1 MSFANFQTLFAS
13 RWRSGRPR
21 VVWPLVAFLTL
32 LAAMGRDAVAADG
45 DGSGPPE
52 APAGRARPNV
62 IAIVSDDQHWGD
74 YAFMGHPHLRTPHL
88 DRLARESLLYRRGY
102 VPSSLCCPS
111 LASLIT
117 GRFPHEHRIVG
128 NDPPGS
134 DRLARNTP
142 EGKRLFQEG
151 REAMN
156 RHLAEWPTLPAL
168 LAPHGYRSLQTGK
181 WWQGDFS
188 RGGFTAGMTRG
199 DRHGD
204 DGLTIGRET
213 LEPIETFIDDCQED
227 GAPFFVWY
235 APMLPHDP
243 HDPPTDLVDH
253 YRTVAPSLHVAR
265 YWGNVERFD
274 RTVGQLLDLLDA
286 KGIADNTLVV
296 FVTDN
301 GWIQSP
307 DHPRYAPRSKRSP
320 YDGGVRTPIMV
331 RQPGRIEPGVS
342 DVPVSSLDIFPTILA
357 ACGVAAPAGLPG
369 VDLLDPRAVASRG
382 GVFGECYTHTLV
394 DLDAPAQSLL
404 WRWTVHGSW
413 KLVVPERLAAA
424 DPRWEVEEA
433 ALDDDSRAWL
443 EAGTPRLFD
452 LAADSEENRDVAAEH
467 PDVVNDLRKTLD
479 AWWMPGPPQSG
490 ANSP

>member
-1 MSFANFQTLFAS
+1 VFLSNFRSFLAA
-13 RWRSGRPR
+13 RRRCPRPLAA
-21 VVWPLVAFLTL
+21 WPLLAGLAL
-32 LAAMGRDAVAADG
+32 LAAMGRGGMAADG
-45 DGSGPPE
+45 DGSGSAG
-52 APAGRARPNV
+52 APGGRPRPNV
-62 IAIVSDDQHWGD
+62 VLIVSDDQHWGD

-88 DRLARESLLYRRGY
+88 DRLARESLLYRHGY

-117 GRFPHEHRIVG
+117 GRFPHEHRLVG

-134 DRLARNTP
+134 ERLAGNSP
-142 EGKRLFQEG
+142 EGQRLFQEG

-181 WWQGDFS
+181 WWQGNFS

-204 DGLTIGRET
+204 DGLAIGRET
-213 LEPIETFIDDCQED
+213 LEPIETFIDDCQEE
-227 GAPFFVWY
+227 GAPFLVWY

-274 RTVGQLLDLLDA
+274 RTVGQLLALLDA
-286 KGIADNTLVV
+286 KGIAENTLVV

-307 DHPRYAPRSKRSP
+307 DHPRSAPRSKGSP

-342 DVPVSSLDIFPTILA
+342 DVPVSSLDILPTILA
-357 ACGVAAPAGLPG
+357 ACDVAAPAGLPG

-394 DLDAPAQSLL
+394 DLDVPARSLL
-404 WRWTVHGSW
+404 WRWTVQGSW
-413 KLVVPERLAAA
+413 KLVVPERLAAD
-424 DPRWEVEEA
+424 DPRWEVEGA

-452 LAADSEENRDVAAEH
+452 LAADSGENRDMAAEH

-490 ANSP
+490 AFSP

>member
-1 MSFANFQTLFAS
+1 
-13 RWRSGRPR
+13 
-21 VVWPLVAFLTL
+21 
-32 LAAMGRDAVAADG
+32 MGRDTVAADG
-45 DGSGPPE
+45 EGFGSPA
-52 APAGRARPNV
+52 APGGRARPNV
-62 IAIVSDDQHWGD
+62 LLIVSDDQHWGD

-88 DRLARESLLYRRGY
+88 DRLARESLLFRRGY

-134 DRLARNTP
+134 DRLARNSP
-142 EGKRLFQEG
+142 DGKRLFQEG

-156 RHLAEWPTLPAL
+156 RHLAEWPTLPGL
-168 LAPHGYRSLQTGK
+168 LAAQGYRSLQTGK

-199 DRHGD
+199 ERHGD
-204 DGLTIGRET
+204 DGLAIGRET
-213 LEPIETFIDDCQED
+213 LEPIETFIGDCQAA
-227 GAPFFVWY
+227 GTPFLVWY

-243 HDPPTDLVDH
+243 HDPPADLVDH
-253 YRTVAPSLHVAR
+253 YCPVAPSLHVAR

-274 RTVGQLLDLLDA
+274 RTVGRLLDLLDA
-286 KGIADNTLVV
+286 KGIAENTLVV

-342 DVPVSSLDIFPTILA
+342 DVPVSSLDILPTVLA
-357 ACGVAAPAGLPG
+357 ACGVAPPSGLPG
-369 VDLLDPRAVASRG
+369 IDLLDPRAVASRP

-394 DLDAPAQSLL
+394 DLDVPAHSLL
-404 WRWTVHGSW
+404 WRWTVQGPW

-424 DPRWEVEEA
+424 DPRWEVEGA

-443 EAGTPRLFD
+443 EAGAPRLFD
-452 LAADSEENRDVAAEH
+452 LAADSGENRDMAADH

>member
-1 MSFANFQTLFAS
+1 MSLSNFRTLLGS
-13 RWRSGRPR
+13 RWRPARPR
-21 VVWPLVAFLTL
+21 VFWPLVAFLTL
-32 LAAMGRDAVAADG
+32 LAAMGRDALAADG
-45 DGSGPPE
+45 DSSGPPE
-52 APAGRARPNV
+52 APAGRDRPNV
-62 IAIVSDDQHWGD
+62 FLIVSDDQHWGD

-88 DRLARESLLYRRGY
+88 DRLARESLLFRRGY

-134 DRLARNTP
+134 DRPARNTP

-204 DGLTIGRET
+204 DGLKIGRET

-227 GAPFFVWY
+227 GAPFLVWY

-253 YRTVAPSLHVAR
+253 YRIVAPSLHVAR

-394 DLDAPAQSLL
+394 DLDVPAQSLL

-413 KLVVPERLAAA
+413 KLVVPERLAAT

-452 LAADSEENRDVAAEH
+452 LAADSGENRDVAAEH

-479 AWWMPGPPQSG
+479 AWWMPGPPHSG

>member
-1 MSFANFQTLFAS
+1 LI
-13 RWRSGRPR
+13 
-21 VVWPLVAFLTL
+21 VA
-32 LAAMGRDAVAADG
+32 
-45 DGSGPPE
+45 
-52 APAGRARPNV
+52 
-62 IAIVSDDQHWGD
+62 DDQHWGD

-134 DRLARNTP
+134 DRLPRNTP
-142 EGKRLFQEG
+142 EAQRLFGEG

-168 LAPHGYRSLQTGK
+168 LAPLGYRSLQTGK

-199 DRHGD
+199 ERHGD

-213 LEPIETFIDDCQED
+213 MAPIETFIDECQ
-227 GAPFFVWY
+227 GAETPFLVWY
-235 APMLPHDP
+235 APLLPHDP
-243 HDPPTDLVDH
+243 HDPPADLVEQ
-253 YRTVAPSLHVAR
+253 YAGVAPSLHVAR

-274 RTVGQLLDLLDA
+274 RTVGRLLDLLDA
-286 KGIADNTLVV
+286 KGQSENTLVV

-307 DHPRYAPRSKRSP
+307 DQPRYAPRSKRSP
-320 YDGGVRTPIMV
+320 YEGGVRTPIML
-331 RQPGRIEPGVS
+331 RLPGRIAPAVC
-342 DVPVSSLDIFPTILA
+342 DVPVSSLDILPTVLA

-369 VDLLDPRAVASRG
+369 VDLLDPVAVADRSA
-382 GVFGECYTHTLV
+382 VFGECYTHTLV
-394 DLDAPAQSLL
+394 DLDDPAASLL
-404 WRWTVHGSW
+404 WRWTVQGAW

-424 DPRWEVEEA
+424 DPRLEVEGT

-452 LAADSEENRDVAAEH
+452 LATDSGENLDLAAEH
-467 PDVVNDLRKTLD
+467 PDVVADLRTILD
-479 AWWMPGPPQSG
+479 AWWTPGPPQSG
-490 ANSP
+490 VNLP

>member
-1 MSFANFQTLFAS
+1 MIS
-13 RWRSGRPR
+13 RYRFWLI
-21 VVWPLVAFLTL
+21 VVLWL
-32 LAAMGRDAVAADG
+32 LCGAGWGEVRWGELGSRADA
-45 DGSGPPE
+45 
-52 APAGRARPNV
+52 APAVPDRPN
-62 IAIVSDDQHWGD
+62 IFFIVSDDQHWGD

-88 DRLARESLLYRRGY
+88 DRLAGESLLYRRGY

-142 EGKRLFQEG
+142 EGQRLFREG

-156 RHLAEWPTLPAL
+156 RHLAAWPTLPAL

-199 DRHGD
+199 ERHGD
-204 DGLTIGRET
+204 DGLAIGRET
-213 LEPIETFIDDCQED
+213 LAPIETFIDACQGE
-227 GAPFFVWY
+227 GTPFLVWY

-243 HDPPTDLVDH
+243 HDPPAELVDH
-253 YRTVAPSLHVAR
+253 YCTVAPSLHVAR

-274 RTVGQLLDLLDA
+274 RTIGQLLDLLDA
-286 KGIADNTLVV
+286 RGLTETTLVV

-320 YDGGVRTPIMV
+320 YDGGVRTPIML
-331 RQPGRIEPGVS
+331 RQPGRIAPGAC
-342 DVPVSSLDIFPTILA
+342 DVPVSSLDIVPTVLA

-369 VDLLDPRAVASRG
+369 VDLLDPAAVAARPA
-382 GVFGECYTHTLV
+382 VFGECYTHTLV
-394 DLDAPAQSLL
+394 DLDDPAASLL
-404 WRWTVHGSW
+404 WRWTVQGSW
-413 KLVVPERLAAA
+413 KLVVPERLVAA
-424 DPRWEVEEA
+424 DPRWEVEGA

-443 EAGTPRLFD
+443 ESGSPRLFD
-452 LAADSEENRDVAAEH
+452 LAADSGENRDLAAEH
-467 PDVVNDLRKTLD
+467 PDVVADLRTTLD
-479 AWWMPGPPQSG
+479 AWWTPGPPLSG
-490 ANSP
+490 VNLP

>member
-1 MSFANFQTLFAS
+1 MSSSNFHTLFAD
-13 RWRSGRPR
+13 RRRCARAR
-21 VVWPLVAFLTL
+21 VAAPL
-32 LAAMGRDAVAADG
+32 LACLALLFGMGRGGTAADG
-45 DGSGPPE
+45 NGSGPAG
-52 APAGRARPNV
+52 APGDRARPNV
-62 IAIVSDDQHWGD
+62 FLIVSDDQHWGD

-88 DRLARESLLYRRGY
+88 DRLARESLLFRRGY

-142 EGKRLFQEG
+142 EGQAHFREG

-213 LEPIETFIDDCQED
+213 FEPIETFIDDCQED
-227 GAPFFVWY
+227 GAPFLVWY

-243 HDPPTDLVDH
+243 HDPPADLVDH
-253 YRTVAPSLHVAR
+253 YAGVAPSLHVAR

-394 DLDAPAQSLL
+394 DLDVPAQSLL

-452 LAADSEENRDVAAEH
+452 LAADSGENRDVAAEH